1 MAKSPD
7 EIVADI
13 DRKQNEED
21 LDLPRRAYNKIKDVG
36 GKAWDYAKTH
46 SLKDVYD
53 SMDQRSIADVVQG
66 KAPIY
71 KDVEKKAK
79 GGKVKVS
86 SASKRADG
94 IAQRGKTK
102 GKYL

>member
-1 MAKSPD
+1 MAKNGYD
-7 EIVADI
+7 QTYED
-13 DRKQNEED
+13 DRKENEETAN
-21 LDLPRRAYNKIKDVG
+21 LIPKAYNKVKEMG

-53 SMDQRSIADVVQG
+53 SMDQRSIADVVKG

-79 GGKVKVS
+79 GGKVKS

-94 IAQRGKTK
+94 CCVKGKTK
-102 GKYL
+102 GKML